1 MPPSRWLSMQ
11 PQPVKIFRV
20 TLMHVNGYKC
30 RSLITCFVLRRESD
44 RRLHEGKGCCGNG
57 LGKSLLP
64 FSKRV
69 ERERNRLSKHHS
81 RSARARGSESGRDNE
96 ERETADKP
104 RENLGL

>member
-1 MPPSRWLSMQ
+1 MPPSKWLSMQ

-30 RSLITCFVLRRESD
+30 RSLITCFVLRRKSD
-44 RRLHEGKGCCGNG
+44 RRLYEGKGCCRNG

-64 FSKRV
+64 FSQRI
-69 ERERNRLSKHHS
+69 ERERRRLSKHYS
-81 RSARARGSESGRDNE
+81 IPARARRSQSGHDNG
-96 ERETADKP
+96 EREAADKP